1 MVPKLSNNIGT
12 LVSAAPGQNIQT
24 VEFLLGKNVN
34 FNAASTKSPYYT
46 ALQAAAH
53 AESLTTIVQIL
64 LDNRA
69 NVNLDGGS
77 YGSPLCAAIEVENI
91 DMAKLLINAKAD
103 VNYTGGERGTP
114 LELALTALIHA
125 TRCEDEYKV
134 QKLLK
139 KGGHL
144 LSRDVRGRDALYWA
158 ALNGNADI
166 FDVVS
171 LEWRTWDKLNHTLFM
186 QSMPP
191 QRLAR

>member
-34 FNAASTKSPYYT
+34 FNAAGTKSLYYT

-114 LELALTALIHA
+114 LELALVIRCTSSLKCVWNMGQ
-125 TRCEDEYKV
+125 TRV
-134 QKLLK
+134 SSPRAQV
-139 KGGHL
+139 GHP
-144 LSRDVRGRDALYWA
+144 R
-158 ALNGNADI
+158 
-166 FDVVS
+166 
-171 LEWRTWDKLNHTLFM
+171 
-186 QSMPP
+186 
-191 QRLAR
+191 